1 MSQWVDCQLPERAF
15 EPVRA
20 QDVILVAARREPGQ
34 GIDSGHNR
42 SAVDQQ
48 LCLSFVHG
56 QHDLLALLI
65 GRELGNLNPHGA
77 DGPDIA
83 LAAESKRP
91 VGRVD
96 QVLEGRF
103 QTGDRLGL
111 ALLRNRPLCA
121 DVDALVA
128 GNAAF
133 GRGDDVPL
141 TGAGEARDPGL
152 DPPKRSRIGEGV
164 VSQPS

>member
-1 MSQWVDCQLPERAF
+1 VT
-15 EPVRA
+15 
-20 QDVILVAARREPGQ
+20 ARREPGQ
-34 GIDSGHNR
+34 GSDSGHNR

-65 GRELGNLNPHGA
+65 GRELCNLNPQGA
-77 DGPDIA
+77 NGPDIA
-83 LAAESKRP
+83 LAPESNCS
-91 VGRVD
+91 VGPVD
-96 QVLEGRF
+96 QALEGRF

-111 ALLRNRPLCA
+111 ASLRNRPLGA
-121 DVDALVA
+121 NVHTLGA
-128 GNAAF
+128 GDTAF

-141 TGAGEARDPGL
+141 TGAGKARDAGL
-152 DPPKRSRIGEGV
+152 DPPKRSRIGEGI